1 MNHTV
6 FVFLDQSFC
15 QCFVKRSLVTIILL
29 LGWVI
34 TGFPKDTYV
43 GDTLEVF
50 YEDLSHLLSVRVY
63 PLAKF
68 NSLELKV
75 PEGTISLQPNGT
87 GSIGL
92 GFNYKWL
99 GFGFSVGLPA
109 SKNSIEQKGE
119 TGRFDLQLSYFGK
132 RLAADGFI
140 QQYKGYYMANPS
152 DFIPWDNPN
161 YPTARDLWVFSYGG
175 GVHYIFNSDKLSIKA
190 AYLRNQIQK
199 KNAGSF
205 AVGLFMYKDRIGSE
219 QGFVPPELPILL
231 RQSVDLKEFDAFT
244 MGVSAGYLYTFVL
257 RGNFYLNLSMF
268 PGLGYRRLDLIT
280 LDDHHRTINALG
292 VQLIAR
298 SAVGYEF
305 KQFYMGIDMSVI
317 LRNFSYNASEV
328 NLGTGQVRLTFG
340 KRFDI
345 NRKK

>member
-1 MNHTV
+1 MVLAWTV
-6 FVFLDQSFC
+6 SVFPREDD
-15 QCFVKRSLVTIILL
+15 
-29 LGWVI
+29 VI
-34 TGFPKDTYV
+34 DTTGIY
-43 GDTLEVF
+43 
-50 YEDLSHLLSVRVY
+50 YEDLSHLLSIKIY
-63 PLAKF
+63 PLAKI

-75 PEGTISLQPNGT
+75 PDGTISLQPNGT

-99 GFGFSVGLPA
+99 GFGFSVGFPA
-109 SKNSIEQKGE
+109 SKESIEQKGE
-119 TGRFDLQLSYFGK
+119 TGRFDLQLSYFGIH
-132 RLAADGFI
+132 LVADGFI

-161 YPTARDLWVFSYGG
+161 YPIARDLWVFSYGG
-175 GVHYIFNSDKLSIKA
+175 SVHYIFNSDELSIKA

-205 AVGLFMYKDRIGSE
+205 ALGLFLYKDKVGSE
-219 QGFVPPELPILL
+219 QGFVPPELPSSL
-231 RQSVDLKEFDAFT
+231 RQSVDLKEFDAIT
-244 MGVSAGYLYTFVL
+244 IGVSTGYIYTFVL

-268 PGLGYRRLDLIT
+268 PGLGYRRFDLKT
-280 LDDHHRTINALG
+280 LDDHHRMINTLG
-292 VQLIAR
+292 VQLLAR

-305 KQFYMGIDMSVI
+305 KHFYMGLTMSVI
-317 LRNFSYNASEV
+317 LRNFSYEVSEV

-345 NRKK
+345 SREK